1 MVYITGMIDMT
12 AHKSNGGG
20 MVKLATLTL
29 VKWLLLAITLLALGA
44 CSAMPANMDSRDSV
58 SAAHPGPWK
67 DAVKTVCSA
76 NQVKLSKILNNS
88 DIHTLVV
95 SFPHDPKS
103 LAFAQYFNHL
113 YARLLVANHMH
124 NYALQDKNDGLEIE
138 INWNR
143 NTKVMSTVYV
153 PLQNSLSGLRRY

>member
-1 MVYITGMIDMT
+1 M
-12 AHKSNGGG
+12 
-20 MVKLATLTL
+20 KLTTSILR
-29 VKWLLLAITLLALGA
+29 KWILLAITLLALAA
-44 CSAMPANMDSRDSV
+44 CSTMPANMYSRDSV

-67 DAVKTVCSA
+67 DAVKAVCSA

-88 DIHTLVV
+88 YNHNHTLVV

-124 NYALQDKNDGLEIE
+124 NYTLRDQNDGLEIQ
-138 INWNR
+138 INWNKT
-143 NTKVMSTVYV
+143 TKVMSTIYV
-153 PLQNSLSGLRRY
+153 PLQNSLPGLNRN